1 MVLNPCVMR
10 GAKCDQLGLFFRN
23 THLNTKQRATGA
35 TDQYARIIITPEM
48 SFNCS

>member
-1 MVLNPCVMR
+1 ML

-23 THLNTKQRATGA
+23 MLPEYEVKSYTGA
-35 TDQYARIIITPEM
+35 TDQYACIIITAEM